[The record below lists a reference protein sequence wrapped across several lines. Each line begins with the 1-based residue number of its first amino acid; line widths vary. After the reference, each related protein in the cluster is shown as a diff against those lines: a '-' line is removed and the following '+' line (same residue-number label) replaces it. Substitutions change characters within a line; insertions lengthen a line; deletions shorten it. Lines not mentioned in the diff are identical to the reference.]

1 MDPRARADALLA
13 RASARGAFV
22 VTPDN
27 ATSPMDSANT
37 QQIPRSV
44 VAEIDRDTDPDTTT
58 QLPASL
64 IAQNDHHLSGPEPT
78 TRLDMAPVR
87 PAGVT
92 QPQPYPRQPSS
103 QRQNP
108 TRPQNSAQNSALP
121 QATTPLSRRPPAAP
135 VQSPLI
141 ERPEPE
147 PELEN
152 EVGGLVPTVKQNP
165 SGRSNLSRRLDG
177 I

>member
-44 VAEIDRDTDPDTTT
+44 VAEIDRSSDPDTTT

-64 IAQNDHHLSGPEPT
+64 IAENDHPLAGHEPT
-78 TRLDMAPVR
+78 TRLDLP
-87 PAGVT
+87 PARGEGST
-92 QPQPYPRQPSS
+92 QPQPYPRRPGAHQ
-103 QRQNP
+103 P
-108 TRPQNSAQNSALP
+108 TRPLP
-121 QATTPLSRRPPAAP
+121 QATTPLTRRPPAAP
-135 VQSPLI
+135 VRSPLI
-141 ERPEPE
+141 EQPEPE
-147 PELEN
+147 TVEN

>member
-1 MDPRARADALLA
+1 M
-13 RASARGAFV
+13 
-22 VTPDN
+22 TPDN

-44 VAEIDRDTDPDTTT
+44 VAEIDRSSDPDTTT

-64 IAQNDHHLSGPEPT
+64 IAENDHPLAGPEPT
-78 TRLDMAPVR
+78 TRLDLP
-87 PAGVT
+87 PARGEGST
-92 QPQPYPRQPSS
+92 QPQPYPRRPGHQ
-103 QRQNP
+103 P
-108 TRPQNSAQNSALP
+108 TRPLP
-121 QATTPLSRRPPAAP
+121 QATTPLTRRPPAAP

-141 ERPEPE
+141 EQQEPE
-147 PELEN
+147 TVEN
-152 EVGGLVPTVKQNP
+152 EIGGGLVPTVKQNP

>member
-44 VAEIDRDTDPDTTT
+44 VAEIDRSSDPDTTT

-64 IAQNDHHLSGPEPT
+64 IAENDHPLAGPEPT

-87 PAGVT
+87 AEGST
-92 QPQPYPRQPSS
+92 RPQPYPRQPAL
-103 QRQNP
+103 QQYNP
-108 TRPQNSAQNSALP
+108 TRPLP
-121 QATTPLSRRPPAAP
+121 QPTTPLTRRPPAAP

-141 ERPEPE
+141 ERPEAE
-147 PELEN
+147 QETAEA
-152 EVGGLVPTVKQNP
+152 EIGGLVPTVKQNQG
-165 SGRSNLSRRLDG
+165 GRSNLSRRLDG

>member
-44 VAEIDRDTDPDTTT
+44 VAEIDRSSDPDTTT

-64 IAQNDHHLSGPEPT
+64 IAENDHPLAGPEPT
-78 TRLDMAPVR
+78 TRLDLPAVR
-87 PAGVT
+87 GEGST
-92 QPQPYPRQPSS
+92 QPQPYPRRPGGQ
-103 QRQNP
+103 QP
-108 TRPQNSAQNSALP
+108 TRPLP
-121 QATTPLSRRPPAAP
+121 QATTPLTRRPPAAP

-141 ERPEPE
+141 EQPEPE
-147 PELEN
+147 TVEN

>member
-44 VAEIDRDTDPDTTT
+44 VAEIDRSSDPDTTT

-64 IAQNDHHLSGPEPT
+64 IAENDHPFAGPEPT
-78 TRLDMAPVR
+78 TRLDMP
-87 PAGVT
+87 PARGEGAT
-92 QPQPYPRQPSS
+92 RPQPYPRRPGRHQ
-103 QRQNP
+103 P
-108 TRPQNSAQNSALP
+108 TRPLP
-121 QATTPLSRRPPAAP
+121 QATTPLTRRPPATL

-141 ERPEPE
+141 EQPEPE
-147 PELEN
+147 TAEN
-152 EVGGLVPTVKQNP
+152 EIGGLVPTTKQNNP
-165 SGRSNLSRRLDG
+165 GRSNLSRRLDG

>member
-1 MDPRARADALLA
+1 M
-13 RASARGAFV
+13 
-22 VTPDN
+22 TPDN

-44 VAEIDRDTDPDTTT
+44 VAEIDRSSDPDTTT

-64 IAQNDHHLSGPEPT
+64 IAENDHPLAGTEPT
-78 TRLDMAPVR
+78 TRLDMPPVR
-87 PAGVT
+87 AEGAT
-92 QPQPYPRQPSS
+92 RPQPHPR
-103 QRQNP
+103 RQGAQP
-108 TRPQNSAQNSALP
+108 TRPLP
-121 QATTPLSRRPPAAP
+121 QATTPLARRPPAAP
-135 VQSPLI
+135 VRSPLI
-141 ERPEPE
+141 ERPEQE
-147 PELEN
+147 QETTEN

>member
-1 MDPRARADALLA
+1 M
-13 RASARGAFV
+13 
-22 VTPDN
+22 TPDN

-44 VAEIDRDTDPDTTT
+44 VAEIDRSSDPDTTT

-64 IAQNDHHLSGPEPT
+64 IAENDHPLAGPEPT
-78 TRLDMAPVR
+78 TRLDLPPVR
-87 PAGVT
+87 GEGST
-92 QPQPYPRQPSS
+92 QPQPYPRRPGTPQ
-103 QRQNP
+103 P
-108 TRPQNSAQNSALP
+108 TRPLP
-121 QATTPLSRRPPAAP
+121 QATTPLTRRPPAAP

-141 ERPEPE
+141 EQPEQE
-147 PELEN
+147 TVEN

>member
-64 IAQNDHHLSGPEPT
+64 IAQNDHHLAGQEPT

-87 PAGVT
+87 PAGAT
-92 QPQPYPRQPSS
+92 QPQPYPRQPSP
-103 QRQNP
+103 QQQNP
-108 TRPQNSAQNSALP
+108 TRPLP
-121 QATTPLSRRPPAAP
+121 QQQPQASTPLSRRPPATP

-147 PELEN
+147 PEPET
-152 EVGGLVPTVKQNP
+152 EVGGLVPTIKQNNP

>member
-64 IAQNDHHLSGPEPT
+64 IAQNDHHLSEPEPT

-92 QPQPYPRQPSS
+92 QPQPYPCQPFP
-103 QRQNP
+103 QP
-108 TRPQNSAQNSALP
+108 TRPLPQP
-121 QATTPLSRRPPAAP
+121 QATTPLTRRPPAAP

-147 PELEN
+147 PEN
-152 EVGGLVPTVKQNP
+152 EVGGLVPTIKQNP

>member
-92 QPQPYPRQPSS
+92 QPQPYPRQQSP
-103 QRQNP
+103 QP
-108 TRPQNSAQNSALP
+108 TRPLPQPQPQP

-147 PELEN
+147 PEPEN
-152 EVGGLVPTVKQNP
+152 EVGGLVPTIKQNP